1 MTEEWFRIA
10 VIVGVGLAALAFVV
24 QAIVAIA
31 FYAAFRQLRG
41 KVDVLSER
49 VDPVIQKIGPF
60 LDRAAPAVEK
70 AGPVFERAGA
80 TLDRLSPLL
89 EKSGPLMASVT
100 QAANA
105 AQNLLGTVNG
115 VVRENQPR
123 IAEASREIAGVA
135 RAGRE
140 QAERLGAILIDASE
154 RARTRLEQIDETVN
168 STVAHVEAAGQS
180 VKRAVLRPVREVN
193 GVAAGIS
200 AAVVTLI
207 KGRKASVAAATQDE
221 EMFI

>member
-31 FYAAFRQLRG
+31 LYAAFRQLRG

-70 AGPVFERAGA
+70 AGPMFERAGA

-105 AQNLLGTVNG
+105 AQNLLATVNG

-200 AAVVTLI
+200 AAVATLI